1 MQIDIGI
8 GAPQNSSPFGIR
20 YHLLRASVRERDE
33 FIMEKPWLKYYDPGV
48 SAEIDPDSYQSV
60 SAMYAES
67 VLRFADRPV
76 AVCAGTELTYLELER
91 LSASFACWLKS
102 EGLKKGTRIAL
113 MLPNIL
119 QFPIAF
125 LGILRAGM
133 ISVGCNPLYTSR
145 ELGHQLEDSGAEVI
159 VVLDTL
165 AASHGEVLSRFPI
178 QRVVMTTPADQAF
191 LPALLGKR
199 DKVSGNTPH
208 DSAEIG
214 SVRLID
220 VLADRLNDSSSAVD
234 IEGGDVACLQYTG
247 GTTGLSKGVMLT
259 HRNLVANAV
268 QIVALRQPLL
278 ETIGSNT
285 FIAVAA
291 SPMYHAMGLLGFVS
305 NACSGWT
312 SLLIP
317 NPRDVPGFV
326 RTLQKYSFGVVGG
339 SNSLLAAFLGNEE
352 FNGLDF
358 SSLKVAPSGAMP
370 VRSDVAKKWHR
381 VTGVPVLEGYGLSEA
396 TMIATC
402 NPFSTPEFNGTVG
415 IPIPST
421 IVTIRDS
428 DGAEVPVGEIG
439 EVCIQGPQVM
449 KGYWQHPEE
458 TARVMTHDRALRTGD
473 LGKMDDRGY
482 LTLVDRL
489 KDMILVSG
497 FNVYPN
503 EIEAIVAEYPGVK
516 ECAVIGVKDDKSGEV
531 PKAFVVREDPT
542 LTADAIWDH
551 CRKNLTGYKVP
562 KFIAFIEELPKNN
575 VGKVLKRA
583 LRDS

>member
-1 MQIDIGI
+1 MMD
-8 GAPQNSSPFGIR
+8 
-20 YHLLRASVRERDE
+20 
-33 FIMEKPWLKYYDPGV
+33 KPWLKYYDPGV
-48 SAEIDPDSYQSV
+48 STEIDPDIYQSV
-60 SAMYAES
+60 SAMYADS

-76 AVCAGTELTYLELER
+76 AACAGTELTYLELER
-91 LSASFACWLKS
+91 LSASFACWLES
-102 EGLKKGTRIAL
+102 AGFNKGTRIAL

-119 QFPIAF
+119 QFPVAF

-133 ISVGCNPLYTSR
+133 IAVGCNPLYTSR
-145 ELGHQLEDSGAEVI
+145 ELGHQLEDSGAELV

-165 AASHGEVLSRFPI
+165 AESHGDVLGRSPI
-178 QRVVMTTPADQAF
+178 RRVVMTTPAEQAM
-191 LPALLGKR
+191 LRSLLHNS
-199 DKVSGNTPH
+199 DKVSGSTPH
-208 DSAEIG
+208 DSAE
-214 SVRLID
+214 SRNVRLVD
-220 VLADRLNDSSSAVD
+220 VLAEGLNGPSATVD
-234 IEGGDVACLQYTG
+234 IERGDVACLQFTG

-259 HRNLVANAV
+259 HRNLIANAV
-268 QIVALRQPLL
+268 QIVAMRQPLL

-285 FIAVAA
+285 FVSVAA

-305 NACSGWT
+305 NTCSGWT

-326 RTLQKYSFGVVGG
+326 RTLQKYPFGVVGG

-352 FNGLDF
+352 FNRLDF
-358 SSLKVAPSGAMP
+358 SSLKVSPSGAMP

-396 TMIATC
+396 TMLATC

-428 DGAEVPVGEIG
+428 DGTEVPVGEIG

-458 TARVMTHDRALRTGD
+458 TARAMTPDRALRTGD

-503 EIEAIVAEYPGVK
+503 EIEAIIAGYPGVK
-516 ECAVIGVKDDKSGEV
+516 ECAVVGVKDDKSGEV
-531 PKAFVVREDPT
+531 PKAFIVRADPT
-542 LTADAIWDH
+542 LSADAIQDH

-575 VGKVLKRA
+575 VGKVLKRV